1 MKRCLYERCDSRA
14 RSTSSSG
21 VGTKYLKRVAYGR
34 RTKILKASVMRI
46 GGQAAMASRHEVR
59 MSVMA
64 RKGVVERQGRC
75 RRVDC
80 ASALTE
86 NHEELHA
93 NEADQEPVDGTGEA
107 ERKESQRKALQA
119 GAHAKT
125 KQTHPFHMRPPDS
138 TREP

>member
-1 MKRCLYERCDSRA
+1 
-14 RSTSSSG
+14 
-21 VGTKYLKRVAYGR
+21 
-34 RTKILKASVMRI
+34 
-46 GGQAAMASRHEVR
+46 

-64 RKGVVERQGRC
+64 RKGVVERQRSVSQ
-75 RRVDC
+75 RVDC

-86 NHEELHA
+86 YHEELHA

-107 ERKESQRKALQA
+107 EREESQREALQA
-119 GAHAKT
+119 VAQAKT